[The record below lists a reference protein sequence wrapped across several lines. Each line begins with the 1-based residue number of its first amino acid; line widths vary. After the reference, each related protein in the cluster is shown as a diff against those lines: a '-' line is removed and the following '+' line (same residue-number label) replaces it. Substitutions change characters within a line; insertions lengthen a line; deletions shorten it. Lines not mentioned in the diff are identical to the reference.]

1 MALQETVH
9 EMENISGKLKKKLQ
23 EEEDQM
29 KTKEQD
35 NQKKAYEISSLKT
48 QIVRLQEQVVCTVEN
63 WYPAL

>member
-23 EEEDQM
+23 EEDDQL
-29 KTKEQD
+29 KTKDQD

>member
-23 EEEDQM
+23 EGEDQM

-63 WYPAL
+63 WYPPL